1 MPVENS
7 PVKLLYFNDLGS
19 EPIDTTGGP
28 LRRDLQKGA
37 DIRGMPLPPPPIL
50 QPSLQFPS
58 HANLPEQS
66 IDQGSTGPA

>member
-7 PVKLLYFNDLGS
+7 PVKLLYFNDLDGQ
-19 EPIDTTGGP
+19 PIDTPGGA
-28 LRRDLQKGA
+28 LSRDLQKGA
-37 DIRGMPLPPPPIL
+37 DIRSMPLPPPSIL

-58 HANLPEQS
+58 HANLPDQS